1 MTVEVIPM
9 NKSSLFHQFV
19 SFTATIHQVTHDL
32 TQNVTDANITPLQYK
47 ILEYIKVSQPVT
59 PTEISDCQH
68 MSLPNTSRELR
79 KLQERQLIEKFNDT
93 GDRRKQYVRLSNEG
107 EKMMEEAFACI
118 EERFSQLIQHA
129 SPQDLKE
136 IQHALTI
143 LEQKVFQQKV

>member
-1 MTVEVIPM
+1 MIPL
-9 NKSSLFHQFV
+9 NKSALFHQFV

-32 TQNVTDANITPLQYK
+32 TQNVTAANITPLQYK

-79 KLQERQLIEKFNDT
+79 KLQERQLIEKFSDT
-93 GDRRKQYVRLSNEG
+93 ADRRKQYVRLSKEG
-107 EKMMEEAFACI
+107 EKMMEEAFTCI
-118 EERFSQLIQHA
+118 EERFLQLIQHA
-129 SPQDLKE
+129 TQDDLKD

-143 LEQKVFQQKV
+143 LEEKVFQQKG

>member
-1 MTVEVIPM
+1 M
-9 NKSSLFHQFV
+9 NKSALFHQFV

-32 TQNVTDANITPLQYK
+32 TQNVTAANITPLQYK

-79 KLQERQLIEKFNDT
+79 KLQERQLIEKFSDT
-93 GDRRKQYVRLSNEG
+93 ADRRKQYVRLSKEG
-107 EKMMEEAFACI
+107 EKMMEEAFTCI
-118 EERFSQLIQHA
+118 EERFLQLIQHA
-129 SPQDLKE
+129 TQDDLKD

-143 LEQKVFQQKV
+143 LEEKVFQQKG

>member
-1 MTVEVIPM
+1 VIPL
-9 NKSSLFHQFV
+9 NKSALFHQFV

-32 TQNVTDANITPLQYK
+32 TQNVTAANITPLQYK

-59 PTEISDCQH
+59 PTEISECQH

-79 KLQERQLIEKFNDT
+79 KLQEQQLIEKFSDT
-93 GDRRKQYVRLSNEG
+93 ADRRKQYVRLSKEG

-118 EERFSQLIQHA
+118 EERFLQLIQHA
-129 SPQDLKE
+129 TQDDLKD

-143 LEQKVFQQKV
+143 LEEKVFQQKG